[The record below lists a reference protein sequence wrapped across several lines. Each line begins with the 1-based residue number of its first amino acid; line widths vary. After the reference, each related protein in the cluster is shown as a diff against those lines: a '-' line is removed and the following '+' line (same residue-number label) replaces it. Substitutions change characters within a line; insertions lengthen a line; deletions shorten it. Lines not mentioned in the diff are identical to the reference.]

1 MLAGGAAM
9 LAMFAVGFAGARA
22 RTREFDD
29 PARGCSLAG
38 QTGECADIYAA
49 GKTANTTA
57 VIGLVAA
64 PLLIGAG
71 AAMLVVASR
80 RRGNQQ
86 ALVPA
91 LGRGYVGLSWQRRF

>member
-1 MLAGGAAM
+1 MG
-9 LAMFAVGFAGARA
+9 
-22 RTREFDD
+22 D
-29 PARGCSLAG
+29 
-38 QTGECADIYAA
+38 CADIYAA